1 MRKLLGTIAIIV
13 ILLIG
18 FFGVRINDYQI
29 EPFIKNWL
37 VKNVEK
43 VDSETVSKQATQI
56 ATDTLVKT
64 ITQK

>member
-18 FFGVRINDYQI
+18 FFGVIINYYPI

>member
-1 MRKLLGTIAIIV
+1 MRKTLGTIAIIV

-43 VDSETVSKQATQI
+43 VDTKTVTKQATKA
-56 ATDTLVKT
+56 ATDTIIAK
-64 ITQK
+64 ITQE